1 MARFTFSCI
10 DAHTCGNPVRVVSGG
25 GPQLSGA
32 SMSERRQHFLNEF
45 DWIRTGLMFEPRGH
59 DMMSGSILYPPTRP
73 DCDVAILF
81 IETSGCLPMC
91 GHGTIGT
98 VTIAIE
104 NGLVRP
110 KKPGELRLD
119 TPAGLVVATYEQ
131 VGDYVESVRLTN
143 VPGFLHSE
151 GLVTADDVGN
161 WDAGQTFAGT
171 ARSAHEHVL
180 AVYREF
186 QRQLEEVSRLL
197 AKSDQS
203 HGAAEA
209 ASRKASQQAGA
220 PLHMPQGAPPHAGV
234 PTQQTAPSKD

>member
-1 MARFTFSCI
+1 MSTGDRGTHEPLRLPDWWPGASRKVKFPDDSSMMT
-10 DAHTCGNPVRVVSGG
+10 VVNA
-25 GPQLSGA
+25 LSGH
-32 SMSERRQHFLNEF
+32 Q
-45 DWIRTGLMFEPRGH
+45 
-59 DMMSGSILYPPTRP
+59 
-73 DCDVAILF
+73 
-81 IETSGCLPMC
+81 
-91 GHGTIGT
+91 
-98 VTIAIE
+98 
-104 NGLVRP
+104 
-110 KKPGELRLD
+110 GELEL
-119 TPAGLVVATYEQ
+119 AM
-131 VGDYVESVRLTN
+131 N
-143 VPGFLHSE
+143 FLHAE

-171 ARSAHEHVL
+171 AKSAHEHVL

-220 PLHMPQGAPPHAGV
+220 PLHIPQGAPPHVGV